1 MDFWSA
7 VREHG
12 GRVRKC
18 LKILFNFSLSLVSF
32 FFFQTQGVMPNLS
45 TEKLEKIL
53 DEKLVPLS
61 EHLKE
66 ALAMVKSLSTKY
78 EKMEESLGALQ
89 EENEVLKEE
98 YASLK
103 SQLLSSAN
111 DLKSVQKSLND
122 LEQCTRIRLSRNSG
136 YSSSRRIPGGRY

>member
-1 MDFWSA
+1 M
-7 VREHG
+7 
-12 GRVRKC
+12 
-18 LKILFNFSLSLVSF
+18 
-32 FFFQTQGVMPNLS
+32 QGVMPNLS

-53 DEKLVPLS
+53 DEKLGPLS
-61 EHLKE
+61 EQLKE
-66 ALAMVKSLSTKY
+66 ALAMVKLLSTKY

-103 SQLLSSAN
+103 SQLLSSSN

-122 LEQCTRIRLSRNSG
+122 LEQYTRRDCLETRGIPLPEESQVEDTNEIVRQLSQKMGIPLERNDISV
-136 YSSSRRIPGGRY
+136 SHQI